1 MDSSRSLNLAI
12 ILGRRKLEQVYL
24 DPGYKVLEELPGLL
38 LFINVLV

>member
-12 ILGRRKLEQVYL
+12 TLGRRKLEQVYL
-24 DPGYKVLEELPGLL
+24 EPDCKVLEELPGLL